1 MSPDNSE
8 EIIKVIEVDQES
20 LPLAETTINQ
30 ECNLKVPHKKF
41 SERNNSFMKSEFS
54 SFNYQKFNPKKHESR
69 KKILENIISDLEID
83 DIKRHLTTKYF
94 LII

>member
-1 MSPDNSE
+1 MSPENSE

-30 ECNLKVPHKKF
+30 ERSLKVPHKKF
-41 SERNNSFMKSEFS
+41 SERNNSIMKSEFS
-54 SFNYQKFNPKKHESR
+54 SFNYQKFNPKTHESR